1 MNDIETLIIT
11 PKSRYKKSSFQI
23 WRTLFQNIF
32 NSKDLIIQLLKRD
45 LTAQYKKSFLGTSW
59 IFLAPIIGVVSWVF
73 MNSTGLLSPGEM
85 DIPYPAYVLISTSIW
100 GLFMGFYRSA
110 SQSLNVG
117 KNLIAQI
124 RFYHEIFFIEKAI
137 LQFIN
142 FLVVFVINL
151 IVLFFYE
158 ISISWWTLS
167 FPLFVMPLFF
177 LGGSI
182 GLLSSMLSIVA
193 QDLSKIIDNLMGL
206 LLFITPVLYSSKFD
220 NPFVQEVI
228 KWNPLTYLIGTMRE
242 IIIYG
247 QIENPINFIL
257 SVFLSIF
264 IFLMILRI
272 FYLSEKR
279 LIERIL

>member
-1 MNDIETLIIT
+1 MNKKETLLIT
-11 PKSRYKKSSFQI
+11 PKSRYEKSAIQI
-23 WRTLFQNIF
+23 WVTLFRNIVK
-32 NSKDLIIQLLKRD
+32 SKDLIIQLLKRD
-45 LTAQYKKSFLGTSW
+45 LTAQYKKSFLGASW
-59 IFLAPIIGVVSWVF
+59 IFLAPIIGILSWVF

-100 GLFMGFYRSA
+100 GLFIGFYKSA
-110 SQSLNVG
+110 SQSLNIG
-117 KNLIAQI
+117 KNLIAHI

-142 FLVVFVINL
+142 FLVVFGINL
-151 IVLFFYE
+151 VVLFLYGVE
-158 ISISWWTLS
+158 ISWWTLS
-167 FPLFVMPLFF
+167 FPFFVLPLFF

-193 QDLSKIIDNLMGL
+193 QDLSKILDQLMGL
-206 LLFITPVLYSSKFD
+206 LLWVTPILYSSKFD
-220 NPFVQEVI
+220 HPLVQEII
-228 KWNPLTYLIGTMRE
+228 KWNPLSYLIGALRD

-247 QIENPINFIL
+247 KIDYIKNYIL
-257 SVFLSIF
+257 AYVFSLI
-264 IFLMILRI
+264 IFLIILRI